1 MLGKCHGI
9 SLGQNCVPRLID
21 ISDLSDCSFTG
32 KFVADYS
39 VNGPHCS
46 GALVVGEGLDAGKGV
61 PREVLKDWELEVGA
75 VVGVVGGFGGVLLL
89 VAKDSS
95 SQVSGVKTG
104 DDGLGPIAVFAW
116 ENVCCFQQLLT
127 IRDGV

>member
-1 MLGKCHGI
+1 M
-9 SLGQNCVPRLID
+9 
-21 ISDLSDCSFTG
+21 
-32 KFVADYS
+32 
-39 VNGPHCS
+39 
-46 GALVVGEGLDAGKGV
+46 VVGEGLDAGKGV

-104 DDGLGPIAVFAW
+104 DDGRKTEGRLLHDALWGPVKSAVLYELPTF
-116 ENVCCFQQLLT
+116 
-127 IRDGV
+127 